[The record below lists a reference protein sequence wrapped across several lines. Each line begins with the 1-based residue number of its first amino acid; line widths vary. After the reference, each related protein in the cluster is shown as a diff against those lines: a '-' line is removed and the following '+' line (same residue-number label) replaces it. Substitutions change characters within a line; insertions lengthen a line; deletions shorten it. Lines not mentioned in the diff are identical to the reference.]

1 MPEISKITL
10 PSGTTYDIKD
20 ATARATIG
28 GAIAIQGETTTDLS
42 DGLTTNPIQIDGE
55 EYAAKK
61 NDAVFYGN
69 KEFVFDGTKWHEF
82 GDMSGLGA
90 LAKKDDASTKYTPK
104 GTITQPDFEGEPLTL
119 TGQITPLGTVE
130 VTATTTNKTAAVSQ
144 ASSGEVTYTPAGECT
159 GVEVTLNT
167 TTVSGIAD
175 AGKLPSA
182 IMPVLTT
189 TVSDETLTIGWS
201 AGSFSEGKLPTKGE
215 DVMVA
220 TSVKSV
226 TQPTFAGTPVR
237 LVTENIAVPNS
248 YTASFV
254 GESSDVS
261 VTGIPKGSVS
271 QPMFNG
277 FQETITVS

>member
-55 EYAAKK
+55 QYTAKK

-82 GDMSGLGA
+82 GDMSGLGS
-90 LAKKDDASTKYTPK
+90 LAQKNEASAQYTPK

-119 TGQITPLGTVE
+119 TGQVIPSGTVE
-130 VTATTTNKTAAVSQ
+130 VTSTTTNKTAAVSPT
-144 ASSGEVTYTPAGECT
+144 SSGDATYTPAGECT
-159 GVEVTLNT
+159 GVEVILNT
-167 TTVSGIAD
+167 TTVSGITD
-175 AGKLPSA
+175 AGELPSA

-201 AGSFSEGKLPTKGE
+201 AGSFSEGKLPAKGE
-215 DVMVA
+215 DITVA
-220 TSVKSV
+220 TTVKSV
-226 TQPTFAGTPVR
+226 TQPTFEGTPVR
-237 LVTENIAVPNS
+237 LVTENIAVPNTYS
-248 YTASFV
+248 ATFE
-254 GESSDVS
+254 GTPSDVS
-261 VTGIPKGSVS
+261 VTGTPKGSVT
-271 QPMFNG
+271 QPIFNG
-277 FQETITVS
+277 TKETITVS